1 MPTQDAHEAGRLVRT
16 SVLVPEATDEALRK
30 LAEKG
35 QRPLSWEIRRALE
48 DHVERQ
54 VEGRPLDSR
63 RAVA

>member
-1 MPTQDAHEAGRLVRT
+1 MATKGKPEQLVRT

-30 LAEKG
+30 LADEG

-54 VEGRPLDSR
+54 VANSLDNGSTK
-63 RAVA
+63 AVA

>member
-1 MPTQDAHEAGRLVRT
+1 MSTQDAHAASKLVRT
-16 SVLVPEATDEALRK
+16 SVLVPEDTDEALRK

-54 VEGRPLDSR
+54 AQPEQGRK
-63 RAVA
+63 AVA

>member
-1 MPTQDAHEAGRLVRT
+1 MSTQGERATKLVRT
-16 SVLVPEATDEALRK
+16 SVLVPETTDEALRK

-54 VEGRPLDSR
+54 SEK
-63 RAVA
+63 AAA

>member
-1 MPTQDAHEAGRLVRT
+1 MSTQGEQAAGKLVRT
-16 SVLVPEATDEALRK
+16 SVLVPETTDEALRE

-54 VEGRPLDSR
+54 SKRPLDSK
-63 RAVA
+63 AAA